1 MVVLDEEG
9 VPVTNGLIELV
20 VLRVANGL
28 AVKVVLGVPSADPET
43 ETVADG
49 VVSADP
55 VPDPVC
61 VLEAVD
67 DGVPE
72 AVQEGV
78 ANGLGVCVSKEEVVP
93 DLDLVELGV
102 WNAEPV

>member
-1 MVVLDEEG
+1 MVVVDEEG

-49 VVSADP
+49 VVNGDTDP
-55 VPDPVC
+55 EPVLDC
-61 VLEAVD
+61 EPVD

-72 AVQEGV
+72 VVQEGV
-78 ANGLGVCVSKEEVVP
+78 AKGLGVCVSKEEVVP
-93 DLDLVELGV
+93 DLDLVELAV
-102 WNAEPV
+102 WSAEPV